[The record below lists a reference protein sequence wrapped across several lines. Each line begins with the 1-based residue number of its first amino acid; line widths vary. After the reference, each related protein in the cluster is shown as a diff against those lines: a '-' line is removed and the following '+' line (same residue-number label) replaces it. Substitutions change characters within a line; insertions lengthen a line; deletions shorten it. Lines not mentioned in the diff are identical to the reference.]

1 MPLNTIPPNTD
12 FTTAASQALFKTAL
26 TSLLNLI
33 RTKAANLD
41 GDAML
46 GPLEYAAEATVAS
59 ATTCDVGA
67 ATSNRVQITGTTT
80 ITGLGTGI
88 NKTRLVR
95 FAGALTL
102 THNATSLI
110 LPGAANITTAAG
122 DTAIF
127 TSDGSSNWRCLSYQR
142 ASGLAVVSTTANTAQ
157 LCKAWVNFN
166 GTGTVAIRD
175 QFNVSSITDN
185 GVGDYTVN
193 FTSAMGS
200 SNYSVSAIGLSLT
213 TGDLRN
219 LVNVKGAASTGASLK
234 STSQLG
240 ILSGSAGAASLTD
253 CFDMSASIFSN

>member
-1 MPLNTIPPNTD
+1 MPLTTIPPNSD
-12 FTTAASQALFKTAL
+12 FLTAGSQAAFKTAL

-33 RTKAANLD
+33 RTKCPTLD

-59 ATTCDVGA
+59 ATTCNIGA

-80 ITGLGTGI
+80 ITGFGTGT

-127 TSDGSSNWRCLSYQR
+127 ASDGSSNWRCLSYQR
-142 ASGLAVVSTTANTAQ
+142 ASGLAVVETTVNTAQ

-175 QFNVSSITDN
+175 QYNVSSITDN
-185 GVGDYTVN
+185 GVGNYTVN
-193 FTSAMGS
+193 FTSAMGNA
-200 SNYSVSAIGLSLT
+200 NYSFSGTAEPTSSYPSATSTLQKCSGGALT
-213 TGDLRN
+213 TSAFQVIATSNQAGVATADSSYCY
-219 LVNVKGAASTGASLK
+219 AA
-234 STSQLG
+234 
-240 ILSGSAGAASLTD
+240 
-253 CFDMSASIFSN
+253 FFSN

>member
-1 MPLNTIPPNTD
+1 MPLPVAPNTD
-12 FTTAASQALFKTAL
+12 FTSASTQALFKSAFNTL
-26 TSLLNLI
+26 TNLL

-46 GPLEYAAEATVAS
+46 GALEYAAEATVAS
-59 ATTCDVGA
+59 ATTADIGA

-80 ITGLGTGI
+80 ITGFGTGT

-110 LPGAANITTAAG
+110 LPGAASITTAAG

-127 TSDGSSNWRCLSYQR
+127 ASDGSGNWRCLSYQR
-142 ASGLAVVSTTANTAQ
+142 ASGLAVVGTTVNTAQ

-166 GTGTVAIRD
+166 GTGTVAIRQ

-185 GVGDYTVN
+185 GVGNYTIN

-200 SNYSVSAIGLSLT
+200 ADYSFQGNCQVY
-213 TGDLRN
+213 N
-219 LVNVKGAASTGASLK
+219 
-234 STSQLG
+234 
-240 ILSGSAGAASLTD
+240 AGAQDFTGWSSHNGTPPTTSALRINVEDRAVGEVDTAIVT
-253 CFDMSASIFSN
+253 ASIFSN